1 MKWFLNWRRN
11 KETAASIKDKLA
23 LLEEIRQSQLE
34 WRNAQHRLEWV
45 VGRDEV
51 DCAIYDLVAAEKKYE
66 MLLRLAKQQQWNQG
80 FVNYEREVI

>member
-1 MKWFLNWRRN
+1 M
-11 KETAASIKDKLA
+11 AASIKDKLA

-45 VGRDEV
+45 VGQDEV

>member
-45 VGRDEV
+45 VGQDEV